1 MLIIVIDCYKEVLC
15 IKKNRN
21 MNMSDKVISK
31 FETSQNSLVLQQ
43 SDLSLQSISDMVES
57 GAIDISPKYQRRER
71 WDANKESELIES
83 FLLNI
88 PVPPIYLAEDEYGV
102 YSVIDG
108 KQRITSINKFLNGNL
123 KLKNL
128 EKFTELEGF
137 YFNDLPM
144 ALSNALR
151 IRPYLRVVTLL
162 RQSDPDLKHEVFLR
176 LNKAGVALNS
186 QEIRNVAFRGR
197 FNDLLFELSELPYLK
212 KQLRSTKE
220 SKVYK
225 EMIDVQFVL
234 RFFTIK
240 EFWNNFS
247 GNMDQAMDSYMSAN
261 YRMSAQ
267 ELQEKEKEFNTA
279 INFCE
284 QVWGEDG
291 FTKPDGSKRVLQG
304 FYDVQMICC
313 SLLTSSEY
321 HHALQNPND
330 VRQSLL
336 NLLQNDPIFMESISQ
351 FTSNQK
357 SVRYRIETFRNAL
370 RAI

>member
-1 MLIIVIDCYKEVLC
+1 
-15 IKKNRN
+15 
-21 MNMSDKVISK
+21 MNLAEKVVSR

-71 WDANKESELIES
+71 WDIDKESELIES

-88 PVPPIYLAEDEYGV
+88 PVPPIYLAEDEYGI

-128 EKFTELEGF
+128 NKFEELEG
-137 YFNDLPM
+137 YNFNDLPQS
-144 ALSNALR
+144 LSNALK

-186 QEIRNVAFRGR
+186 QEIRNVAFRGA
-197 FNDLLFELSELPYLK
+197 FNDLLFDLSELPYFSN
-212 KQLRSTKE
+212 QLHSTKD
-220 SKVYK
+220 SKIYK
-225 EMIDVQFVL
+225 EMTDVQYVL
-234 RFFTIK
+234 RFFTIR
-240 EFWNNFS
+240 EYWNDFS
-247 GNMDQAMDSYMSAN
+247 GNMDKAMDKYMASN
-261 YRMSAQ
+261 YKISGQ
-267 ELQEKEKEFNTA
+267 EIVEKRQIFIRA
-279 INFCE
+279 LNFCE
-284 QVWGEDG
+284 QIWGDNG
-291 FTKPDGSKRVLQG
+291 FTKPEGNKRILQS
-304 FYDVQMICC
+304 FYDVQMVCS
-313 SLLTSSEY
+313 SLLTNIEY
-321 HHALQNPND
+321 NNALQNPEA

-336 NLLQNDPIFMESISQ
+336 NLLQNDEDFFESISQ
-351 FTSNQK
+351 FTSNQR
-357 SVRYRIETFRNAL
+357 SVRYRISKFIDSL